1 MAVALRAAGSRG
13 TTTCGIPSGTDA
25 GDTVAIV
32 VSGNCTTSNAVP
44 ACAGFTLEDIIRVS
58 GTTGRYIAV
67 LVKKAVG
74 AESGTYTL
82 TLTGV
87 NGVYAQAFSFT
98 GGDTTGVTATATD
111 NASSTASP
119 AVTLSGLAATDYVLW
134 AAATSV
140 SGSRR

>member
-74 AESGTYTL
+74 AESGVLVHWRRHHRRHYDSDRQRLVDRL
-82 TLTGV
+82 TSCHPLRVGRDRLRPV
-87 NGVYAQAFSFT
+87 GCGHIGWYEHRHHAWWV
-98 GGDTTGVTATATD
+98 D
-111 NASSTASP
+111 
-119 AVTLSGLAATDYVLW
+119 
-134 AAATSV
+134 
-140 SGSRR
+140 